1 MSGAKHNPLV
11 RVLPSLTD
19 LAFLMPIVFL
29 FCRLNGAKTMLG
41 DGDTGWH
48 VRTGEW
54 ILANGRIPD
63 KDIFSFTRPQQPW
76 FAWEWLWD
84 VSFAWLHQHGGM
96 AAVVLV
102 NIFLLSATF
111 TILFRLIRWKCG
123 NVLIASAM
131 TSLAVAVSSL
141 HWLARPHLV
150 TLLFVVIFYSILEHA
165 ERGHTRLLVW
175 LPLLTIPWTNLHGG
189 FFVGIALTVLYA
201 VAFLAGAL
209 LEPDAVS
216 RAASL
221 ARSKPY
227 WLAALGC
234 LAASLVNPYTYHLH
248 QHIYKYLTDPYLFD
262 HILEFQSFS
271 FRHPVALFL
280 EPLLLV
286 SLAAAFWNLYKKRF
300 SSVILIAGWAHLALL
315 SRRNVPIFAI
325 IAAPVVALALQEWL
339 TLAPAG
345 GVAAWLR
352 KTAAMAQS
360 FAGEVDETDR
370 IGRLHLTSAMA
381 ALVLIALFYAPNAP
395 AKCRAEYDPKL
406 YPAKA
411 LAVLRKPE
419 LAKSIFTGD
428 QWGDYLIYR
437 LYPNT
442 KVFVDGRS
450 DFYGTK
456 FSETYLD
463 VMSVKYDWQESLDRY
478 GVDTVLLSPNAPL
491 AGTLK
496 ESSRWRPI
504 YDDGTAIVFSA
515 VRSSAAAGQQV
526 SIVHRNNG
534 KDRDR
539 KVTKFQ
545 SGDHTITKTKFRSE
559 PT

>member
-1 MSGAKHNPLV
+1 MSESKPNPVV
-11 RVLPSLTD
+11 RLLPSLTD
-19 LAFLMPIVFL
+19 LAFLMPVVFL
-29 FCRLNGAKTMLG
+29 FFRLDGAKTMLG

-48 VRTGEW
+48 IRTGEW

-63 KDIFSFTRPQQPW
+63 KDIFSFTLPQQPW

-84 VSFAWLHQHGGM
+84 VMFGWLHQHGGM
-96 AAVVLV
+96 GAVVLA
-102 NIFLLSATF
+102 NILLLSVTS

-131 TSLAVAVSSL
+131 TSLAMAVSSI

-150 TLLFVVIFYSILEHA
+150 TLLLVVIFYSILEHA
-165 ERGHTRLLVW
+165 ERGSARLLVW
-175 LPLLTIPWTNLHGG
+175 LPVLIIPWTNLHGG
-189 FFVGIALTVLYA
+189 FFVGIVLIVLYGT
-201 VAFLAGAL
+201 AFLVSAL
-209 LEPDAVS
+209 LEPDAGL
-216 RAASL
+216 RGAFL

-227 WLAALGC
+227 WFAALGC
-234 LAASLVNPYTYHLH
+234 AAASLINPYTYHLH
-248 QHIYKYLTDPYLFD
+248 GHIYRYLTDSYLFD

-280 EPLLLV
+280 EPLLLL
-286 SLAAAFWNLYKKRF
+286 SLAAAFWNVYKKRF
-300 SSVILIAGWAHLALL
+300 ASVILIAGWAHLALL
-315 SRRNVPIFAI
+315 SRRNVPIFGM

-339 TLAPAG
+339 TLLPASR
-345 GVAAWLR
+345 VAAWLR
-352 KTAAMAQS
+352 KTAATAQS

-370 IGRLHLTSAMA
+370 IGRVYLTSFAA

-419 LAKSIFTGD
+419 LATSIFTGD
-428 QWGDYLIYR
+428 EWGDYLIYR

-450 DFYGTK
+450 DFYGRK
-456 FSETYLD
+456 FSEAYLD
-463 VMSVKYDWQESLDRY
+463 VMAVKYDWQESLDRY
-478 GVDTVLLSPNAPL
+478 GIDTVLLSPNAPL

-515 VRSSAAAGQQV
+515 IRSGASEGEQI
-526 SIVHRNNG
+526 SIVPRNNR

-539 KVTKFQ
+539 KVTKLE
-545 SGDHTITKTKFRSE
+545 SRDHTITKNNSRSE
-559 PT
+559 PL